1 MNEASRT
8 SAFLAL
14 YAGDVVSEAKVVALS
29 CDPSIVE
36 RFLDMLPPG
45 ALEDTERRPG
55 LRLVP
60 GPDPFDAA

>member
-1 MNEASRT
+1 MEYEPG
-8 SAFLAL
+8 FVAL
-14 YAGDVVSEAKVVALS
+14 YSGRTIATAQILAISAEEKV
-29 CDPSIVE
+29 VE

-60 GPDPFDAA
+60 EPDPFDAE